1 MKLITTLEE
10 VITLIQNE
18 ILENIKLEYKK
29 EFGSNKEISKDISAF
44 ANTYGGDTI
53 YGVSEVNGKPSL
65 PINWLDNKGI
75 KEKIEQIINS
85 HINPKLENVEII
97 RIDKTDDNTKS
108 IFIINIPISINA
120 PHMALDN
127 KYYIRRN
134 SVSIPMTDSEVRNTI
149 FTKGFRDS
157 LIEELEFNNSNG
169 QLIGSK
175 YEEVKR
181 SFDGSLSADKQ
192 QYRGIETTVPK
203 REIVFTPFQTE
214 AWQTVRNS
222 GLFAQISIH
231 YRDLIKLYNIIHR
244 ANHIIELQKHSHY
257 IIHNEETISGIYL
270 PALVTDLAQKIH
282 PLADKILKQL
292 KQNE

>member
-1 MKLITTLEE
+1 MVNPVYQLT
-10 VITLIQNE
+10 
-18 ILENIKLEYKK
+18 
-29 EFGSNKEISKDISAF
+29 GS
-44 ANTYGGDTI
+44 
-53 YGVSEVNGKPSL
+53 L
-65 PINWLDNKGI
+65 I
-75 KEKIEQIINS
+75 KEKKEQIEQIINS
-85 HINPKLENVEII
+85 HINPKLENIEII
-97 RIDKTDDNTKS
+97 RIDKSDDKTKS
-108 IFIINIPISINA
+108 IFIVNIPVSINA
-120 PHMALDN
+120 PHMAIDN

-134 SVSIPMTDSEVRNTI
+134 SESIAMTDSEVRNTI

-169 QLIGSK
+169 QLIGK
-175 YEEVKR
+175 NYDKVKR

-192 QYRGIETTVPK
+192 QFRGLNKNIPK

-231 YRDLIKLYNIIHR
+231 YRDLIKLYNSIHR

-270 PALVTDLAQKIH
+270 PALVRDLAQKIH
-282 PLADKILKQL
+282 PLAEKILKQL
-292 KQNE
+292 EQNDEA